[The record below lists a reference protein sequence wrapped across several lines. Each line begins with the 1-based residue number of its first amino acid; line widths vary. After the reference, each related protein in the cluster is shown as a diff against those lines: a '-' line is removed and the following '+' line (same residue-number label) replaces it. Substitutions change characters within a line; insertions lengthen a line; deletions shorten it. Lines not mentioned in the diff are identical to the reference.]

1 MLQSFV
7 GTIDAQGLL
16 SLSPEYEHDLW
27 NASPQKSHTDR
38 IWAVLDSADLS
49 AVRNALQDGQKYR
62 ALQLLA
68 EYARSLGPV
77 CY

>member
-7 GTIDAQGLL
+7 GIIDAHGLRTL
-16 SLSPEYEHDLW
+16 NPESDHNLW
-27 NASPQKSHTDR
+27 PVPSYDPEAGT
-38 IWAVLDSADLS
+38 IWAVLDSADLTS
-49 AVRNALQDGQKYR
+49 VREALRDGQKRR

-68 EYARSLGPV
+68 EHARSLGPV